1 MVIFE
6 WVRVFLSAEICL
18 KNLVLPNLRKTVIKF
33 ERIITLRVKYQP
45 KSYCLRKTMF
55 WGSPDIILLTFFT

>member
-33 ERIITLRVKYQP
+33 ERIITLRV
-45 KSYCLRKTMF
+45 
-55 WGSPDIILLTFFT
+55 